1 MAVITPTETVS
12 TTEVEIARTTL
23 GASDTF
29 AYTEGTTKY
38 LVIDNVTA
46 GSLTPNID
54 GDGATT
60 AYFPGVGVVDLTGG
74 YTLGSIAAGE
84 IFILDLDHIKQY
96 LQGTITLTG
105 GDAAEAYILEV

>member
-1 MAVITPTETVS
+1 MAVITPTDTKAIS
-12 TTEVEIARTTL
+12 EVEITRTTL

-29 AYTEGTTKY
+29 VYTPGVTKY

-46 GSLTPNID
+46 GALTPNID

-60 AYFPGVGVVDLTGG
+60 GYLDGYGSVDLTGG
-74 YTLGSIAAGE
+74 YTFGSIAAGE
-84 IFILDLDHIKQY
+84 IFVLDLDAIKQF
-96 LQGTITLTG
+96 LKGTITLTG